1 MADQKSIRKQAHLP
15 KVTLSGEECEALIP
29 LLAEGTCKIKNIQ
42 IVYDLIYKLQ
52 ECIDTTK
59 EYNKK

>member
-1 MADQKSIRKQAHLP
+1 MANQKTLRQQAQIP
-15 KVTLSGEECEALIP
+15 KVLLKGEECEVLIP

-52 ECIDTTK
+52 ECIDETK